1 MMKRTR
7 ETDVYYMLR
16 FVVGICASAILT
28 SACAGPQTNA
38 PSASIA
44 PPQNHH
50 AARSWMAPGT
60 SGQDLLYVAAWPGHG
75 AVYVYSYPK
84 SHLVGTLTGFY
95 MPFGEC
101 SDSSGD
107 VFVVALAN
115 SSSRSSTIYEYAHG
129 GTSPI
134 ATLSDPDFAWG
145 CAVDPLTGNLAV
157 SGGISVAIYQHASG
171 APTIYSNSEFHFFY
185 CGYDD
190 RGNLYLSSNDYR
202 YADRAQL
209 VRLASG
215 SNQFEQVDL
224 SRKVYTGQVLPSVQ
238 WDGNHMTISSDIGRE
253 PISIYR
259 LRISGSAGTVVGTTT
274 IRSQKNVYSGQM
286 WIQGS
291 TFLGAGNDPGDRG
304 QKFSSGAILKAALR
318 TVRYATWGLEG

>member
-1 MMKRTR
+1 
-7 ETDVYYMLR
+7 
-16 FVVGICASAILT
+16 
-28 SACAGPQTNA
+28 
-38 PSASIA
+38 
-44 PPQNHH
+44 
-50 AARSWMAPGT
+50 MAPGT

-304 QKFSSGAILKAALR
+304 QKFFFWRYPKGGAPYRTIRNLGAGRVGSREASGVTVSVAAPR
-318 TVRYATWGLEG
+318 

>member
-1 MMKRTR
+1 
-7 ETDVYYMLR
+7 MLNCPASESSR
-16 FVVGICASAILT
+16 GAVVDGPGDFGPRLALRGRV
-28 SACAGPQTNA
+28 AGSRGRLRLFLPKE
-38 PSASIA
+38 PSCRY
-44 PPQNHH
+44 PH
-50 AARSWMAPGT
+50 G
-60 SGQDLLYVAAWPGHG
+60 LLY
-75 AVYVYSYPK
+75 AVRRVQRFLGRRIRCRAS
-84 SHLVGTLTGFY
+84 
-95 MPFGEC
+95 
-101 SDSSGD
+101 
-107 VFVVALAN
+107 N

-304 QKFSSGAILKAALR
+304 QNFSSGAILKAALR